1 MWNKNKSN
9 KNKFNYIILIFT
21 LYVLRKEKYLIIM
34 REGLGN
40 LLLKTDIKLTF
51 FINWFHIVCW
61 IFFNIY
67 KIEKREGERE
77 RKKQRIIMNCKCA
90 DTFIYFSF
98 HWYLFIIHFISMFM
112 YDIYMYMC
120 IWILFPFELFEGID
134 WLMDWWLVGLD
145 WLVGWLWYDF
155 LCNLFF
161 CCILNLFLCF
171 YSIYINLL

>member
-77 RKKQRIIMNCKCA
+77 KKAAHIMNCKCA

-112 YDIYMYMC
+112 YDIYVYVYLNFISFWI
-120 IWILFPFELFEGID
+120 IWGNWLID
-134 WLMDWWLVGLD
+134 GLVASWVG
-145 WLVGWLWYDF
+145 LVGWLWYDF

-161 CCILNLFLCF
+161 VVF
-171 YSIYINLL
+171 